1 VRDLARLERMIES
14 MLDLPSV
21 RDTDWVAARFGHR

>member
-1 VRDLARLERMIES
+1 MCEQVCIERMIED

-21 RDTDWVAARFGHR
+21 RDLDWVAARFGHR